1 MKCGLIGERLAHSYS
16 PEIHKELAGDVYTY
30 ELYPIPLESL
40 GEFVASRQLDAMNV
54 TIPYKKAII
63 PYLDHV
69 SERALRIGAVNT
81 VFTDAQGNLHGDN
94 TDYYGFMKTLER
106 LSVDVGGKK
115 ALVLGSGGAS
125 LTAQAV
131 LSDLGADVV
140 VISRNGED
148 NYSNVYI
155 KHADAELIINCTPVG
170 MYPNNGVSPIELERF
185 SSVLGVMDMV
195 YNPSK
200 TKLIYDAEKL
210 NIPVLN
216 GLYMLVAQAAAA
228 SEIFLDGA
236 RKFTDAD
243 IERIERKIRRS
254 SENIILV
261 GMPGSGKTTVG
272 EILSQRLSR
281 EFIDTDEM
289 IVQRVGMDI
298 PTIFEKHGEEKFR
311 LIEEAVCADV
321 GKMSGKIISTGGGAV
336 TRPANRYSLRQNSVI
351 VFLERELSLL
361 PTDGR
366 PLSEKSRLAK
376 MLDIRL
382 PMYLDFSDVRVNNDS
397 APEDTADKIL
407 QILDDVYNSEV

>member
-1 MKCGLIGERLAHSYS
+1 MKCGLIGERLSHSYS
-16 PEIHKELAGDVYTY
+16 PEIHKELAGDIYTY
-30 ELYPIPLESL
+30 GLYPIPPESL
-40 GEFVASRQLDAMNV
+40 GKFVSSRQLDAMNV

-63 PYLDHV
+63 PYLDDV

-81 VFTDAQGNLHGDN
+81 VFTDAQGRLHGDN
-94 TDYYGFMKTLER
+94 TDYYGFMKAVER
-106 LSVDVGGKK
+106 LGVDVRGKK
-115 ALVLGSGGAS
+115 SLVLGSGGAS

-131 LSDLGADVV
+131 LSDLGAHVV
-140 VISRNGED
+140 VISRNSED
-148 NYSNVYI
+148 NYSNVYT

-170 MYPNNGVSPIELERF
+170 MYPNNGVSPVELERF
-185 SSVLGVMDMV
+185 SAVRGVMDMI

-200 TKLIYDAEKL
+200 TKLIYDAEKF
-210 NIPVLN
+210 NIPALN

-228 SEIFLDGA
+228 SEIFLGGV

-272 EILSQRLSR
+272 EMLSKRLSR

-289 IVQRVGMDI
+289 IVRRAGMDI
-298 PTIFEKHGEEKFR
+298 PTIFEKYGEEEFR
-311 LIEEAVCADV
+311 LIEEAACADV

-336 TRPANRYSLRQNSVI
+336 TRPANRYSLRQNSI
-351 VFLERELSLL
+351 VVFIERELSLL
-361 PTDGR
+361 PTSGR
-366 PLSEKSRLAK
+366 PLSEKSRLTE
-376 MLDIRL
+376 MLDTRFPL
-382 PMYLDFSDVRVNNDS
+382 YLDFSDVRVKNDS

-407 QILDDVYNSEV
+407 QILDDAYSSEV